1 MTGSG
6 VRNEHRFS
14 FDGTYEG
21 KAVMPV
27 EQVCQD
33 YFSHLRVN
41 KLIQKLTLWRNTDS
55 PCANGSKPEVRMV
68 TPAIR
73 IFDTVK
79 AKEFYLGYLGFKT
92 DWEHRYDDKAPLYT
106 QVSRGGL

>member
-14 FDGTYEG
+14 FDGTYES

-41 KLIQKLTLWRNTDS
+41 KLIQKLTVAKYRFPLCEW
-55 PCANGSKPEVRMV
+55 SKPEVRMV

>member
-1 MTGSG
+1 
-6 VRNEHRFS
+6 
-14 FDGTYEG
+14 
-21 KAVMPV
+21 
-27 EQVCQD
+27 
-33 YFSHLRVN
+33 
-41 KLIQKLTLWRNTDS
+41 
-55 PCANGSKPEVRMV
+55 MV